1 MRLEMFFMVG
11 GLLVL
16 DACGT
21 RSGARSASHASSSGG
36 TAAAA
41 EEPQT
46 PAQMDERYRE
56 RARHLTRN
64 PVWESPLRSLNRD
77 ALAALRQYSQSR
89 GNPETYLT
97 LEVTSADWS
106 VMRHNVTGI
115 VTGRSVGAV
124 TIARFPDGRCMVYG
138 TSLRQE
144 FVGGEFSSTLT
155 TSGTGGGAGI
165 PCPAVEAITA
175 ARPDVAL

>member
-1 MRLEMFFMVG
+1 MRFGKYLVVGWLLALE
-11 GLLVL
+11 
-16 DACGT
+16 ACGARAT
-21 RSGARSASHASSSGG
+21 GSRTSSGASVSSG
-36 TAAAA
+36 AAAV
-41 EEPQT
+41 EPQT
-46 PAQMDERYRE
+46 PEQLDARYRE
-56 RARHLTRN
+56 IARHLVRN
-64 PVWESPLRSLNRD
+64 AVWNSPLRAMSRD
-77 ALAALRQYSQSR
+77 GLETLRQYSQGR

-144 FVGGEFSSTLT
+144 FVGGDFSSTLT

-175 ARPDVAL
+175 ARPDIAL

>member
-21 RSGARSASHASSSGG
+21 RGSTRSAASASSSGG
-36 TAAAA
+36 AAAA
-41 EEPQT
+41 AAEPQT

-64 PVWESPLRSLNRD
+64 PVWESPLRSLNND

-97 LEVTSADWS
+97 LEVVSADWS

-124 TIARFPDGRCMVYG
+124 VIARFPDGRCLQYG
-138 TSLRQE
+138 TSIRQE
-144 FVGGEFSSTLT
+144 YVGGDFASAMT
-155 TSGTGGGAGI
+155 TNGTGGGAGLR
-165 PCPAVEAITA
+165 CETVDAIVA
-175 ARPDVAL
+175 ARPDIAR